1 MHLPRPLQRSL
12 SAPLLLLLA
21 ALSTVFVFG
30 NDRGRFY
37 RPGHHDWVSAEHLSI
52 AVNFS
57 PEHRF
62 LMFRS
67 QRDAGGPDGPRYD
80 PYNRFPVGGYALIA
94 LATSPFR
101 GDLSARLHAARV
113 LMLGFFAAAA
123 VLAYLSMSRLAASR
137 WVALTAVLLPFS
149 SFYGLYYND
158 MIHPE
163 VIPGLFGVLLAFHG
177 VVVFLQDGR
186 FPQLLV
192 KACAGLALAWHV
204 LALVAVF
211 VVLALLPR
219 IFARVA
225 LLAGARTALA
235 RITRVFA
242 RVPLA
247 GARAA
252 LARIT
257 RIFARVSPPRVS
269 PQSRRFMAMPRVF
282 ARVAPPR
289 PRHCLTLGVVMLVLF
304 APLLTFNLVNEYT
317 AYGGTTAWSD
327 LPSVNSLQY
336 RTGFDPAFNERYA
349 RFLAW
354 RVFLEEEFRRI
365 GTLSVPWFFSARLLP
380 GFAPG
385 AWLDPP
391 GAVDFGVLMFAGAL
405 AVLPFARSPLPVAV
419 LMLSGVAWSLPM
431 RHQTAFHD
439 YYCLYHIGIPLI
451 VFAAAASALRR
462 LAGDRAA
469 AGLAAAAL
477 AVFVLSS
484 RDMGGVGRGADEAQ
498 HQEAL
503 MSDFENIR
511 RMTAGR
517 PVYLPVTAF
526 DPEFGGAEH
535 ATAYYLAG
543 SVIYENFDTR
553 PRPCRPGFVVTR
565 ERVAGA
571 ELLTPNNRLRFLYD
585 RGDYDR
591 NTLQDS
597 ASPTS
602 ARRARRR
609 TDCSH
614 LGRPSA
620 PPSRLDSTHSAR
632 TRTGEASTPGPAP
645 APPGP
650 F

>member
-1 MHLPRPLQRSL
+1 MQLPRPLQRSL

-37 RPGHHDWVSAEHLSI
+37 RPGHHDFVSATDLSI
-52 AVNFS
+52 AVNLS
-57 PEHRF
+57 PDHRF

-94 LATSPFR
+94 LATSPYR
-101 GDLSARLHAARV
+101 GDLSLRLHAARV

-163 VIPGLFGVLLAFHG
+163 MIPGLFGVLLTFHG

-204 LALVAVF
+204 LALVAAF
-211 VVLALLPR
+211 VVMALLPR

-235 RITRVFA
+235 RITR
-242 RVPLA
+242 
-247 GARAA
+247 
-252 LARIT
+252 
-257 RIFARVSPPRVS
+257 IFARVAPPIATVHGDAAS
-269 PQSRRFMAMPRVF
+269 LP
-282 ARVAPPR
+282 PPR
-289 PRHCLTLGVVMLVLF
+289 PRHCLTLGVVMLALF

-365 GTLSVPWFFSARLLP
+365 GTLSVPWVFSARLLP
-380 GFAPG
+380 DFAPG

-391 GAVDFGVLMFAGAL
+391 GAVDFGILMFAGAL

-419 LMLSGVAWSLPM
+419 LMLSGFAWSLPM
-431 RHQTAFHD
+431 RHSTAFHD
-439 YYCLYHIGIPLI
+439 FYCLYHIGIPLV

-517 PVYLPVTAF
+517 PVYLPTTTF
-526 DPEFGGAEH
+526 DPEFGGAPF

-571 ELLTPNNRLRFLYD
+571 ELLTPTNRLRFLYD

-591 NTLQDS
+591 NTLGDFRS
-597 ASPTS
+597 PAAS
-602 ARRARRR
+602 RRARRR

-614 LGRPSA
+614 LGRP
-620 PPSRLDSTHSAR
+620 
-632 TRTGEASTPGPAP
+632 P
-645 APPGP
+645 APPMAHFRSTIDG
-650 F
+650 